1 MGTNG
6 IKYSCTGVILAGG
19 MNKRFLGKEKAF
31 LKVGKSRIMDRIF
44 IVFKALFEEIV
55 LVTNNPAAFLEWDV
69 TIVTDVFNVRSALT
83 GIHTGL
89 FYSAYS
95 HAFISACDTPFLN
108 KEIVKYLLSCI
119 DSTTDVILP
128 LTSAGLEPL
137 CAVYSKTI
145 LSNIEKQLRHGNLKI
160 QNAFGKYHVQKISEP
175 QLRDKDPELLSF
187 FNINT
192 PEDLATARKIE
203 AKRGQH
209 G

>member
-1 MGTNG
+1 
-6 IKYSCTGVILAGG
+6 VILAGG

-31 LKVGKSRIMDRIF
+31 FKIGESRIMDRIF
-44 IVFKALFEEIV
+44 IVFKALFKEIV
-55 LVTNNPAAFLEWDV
+55 LVTNNPTAFLEWDL

-89 FYSAYS
+89 FYSTYP
-95 HAFISACDTPFLN
+95 HAFFSACDTPFLK

-119 DSTTDVILP
+119 DSKTDVILP
-128 LTSAGLEPL
+128 QTSAGFEPL
-137 CAVYSKTI
+137 CAVYSKKL

-160 QNAFGKYHVQKISEP
+160 QRAFGKHHVRRITEP
-175 QLRDKDPELLSF
+175 ELREKEPELLSF

-203 AKRGQH
+203 TKRGEH
-209 G
+209 GKFE